1 MLRDRSHAC
10 VITWSLGNESSH
22 GRNIDAAARWVR
34 ETDPSRPVQY
44 ESCGGGDATDI
55 IAPMCV
61 PPPALP
67 EQPWSHFPPF
77 CFPHPPTKRWAWRD
91 GSGLGGCGGV
101 ADRPGEEDVG
111 HMIIEKRRM
120 GEGRGVS
127 D

>member
-61 PPPALP
+61 PPPLP
-67 EQPWSHFPPF
+67 CPSSLGAISLPSASLIPLRSVGRGGTG
-77 CFPHPPTKRWAWRD
+77 PAWEDAGEWRT
-91 GSGLGGCGGV
+91 GLGRKML
-101 ADRPGEEDVG
+101 DT
-111 HMIIEKRRM
+111 
-120 GEGRGVS
+120 
-127 D
+127 